1 MQHDHH
7 HDGSSVDSIASSIR
21 PFTVEDVPSSSF
33 NLIIGK
39 RRSGKSYLCE
49 DLIKKMIHEKML
61 DVVLLFSGTDAGF
74 EFIDKDS
81 RFIDDVE
88 PLRLLVENMKHL
100 NEYNKIAPKKDRIRL
115 RVAVII
121 DDHAVKLKSTEFN
134 ILETLAV
141 NGRHCAYEP
150 LSLHVFVLCQSLTKT
165 PRVVRMN
172 CDMIFFNAI
181 ASMRERE
188 IIFDENMYMVDSSV
202 KGKRQARAL
211 YDKLVCGD
219 DFCFIC
225 CLNHSQNVKDYPD
238 YLRTCVAE

>member
-1 MQHDHH
+1 MQHDHEENT
-7 HDGSSVDSIASSIR
+7 VDSIASSIR
-21 PFTVEDVPSSSF
+21 PFTVDDVPPSSF

-49 DLIKKMIHEKML
+49 DLIKKMIHDKML

-74 EFIDKDS
+74 EFIDKDC

-100 NEYNKIAPKKDRIRL
+100 NEYNKIAPKKERIRL

-121 DDHAVKLKSTEFN
+121 DDHAVKLKSAEFN
-134 ILETLAV
+134 ILEALAV
-141 NGRHCAYEP
+141 NGHHCAYEP
-150 LSLHVFVLCQSLTKT
+150 LPLHVFVLCQSLTKT

-181 ASMRERE
+181 ASMRERD

-202 KGKRQARAL
+202 KSKRQARSL
-211 YDKLVCGD
+211 YDKRLCGE
-219 DFCFIC
+219 DFC
-225 CLNHSQNVKDYPD
+225 LY
-238 YLRTCVAE
+238 AA